1 MQQETST
8 EKFKVHLRILDK
20 KKKSKFV
27 HFELT
32 DIPKFTFAEEL
43 KEYLL
48 QKYSNLM
55 QPAENTS
62 FQIGYFIEGRGNKKF
77 HIVDARTLQS
87 AYDTEVD
94 GQINLWVDPHVE
106 MSSSMKKE
114 SNKRKREK
122 RKCRMKLF

>member
-8 EKFKVHLRILDK
+8 EKIKVHLRILDK

-27 HFELT
+27 HFELK

-48 QKYSNLM
+48 QKYPNLM
-55 QPAENTS
+55 QPAENTY
-62 FQIGYFIEGRGNKKF
+62 FQIGYFIEGRGNKKI

-87 AYDTEVD
+87 TYDTEVD
-94 GQINLWVDPHVE
+94 GPISL
-106 MSSSMKKE
+106 
-114 SNKRKREK
+114 
-122 RKCRMKLF
+122 